1 MLDKT
6 QKEKLRVNMLD
17 FIDEIIA
24 TIKGKELRLSIP
36 LESYFNEY
44 GDLVLEIQNAYIGYK
59 TNKTRTS
66 AVYWR
71 SDDQCIYNR
80 LLDNKVDYHINIILD
95 ILKNK
100 ELIREVIKIE
110 LDKRTQLINEI
121 LG

>member
-44 GDLVLEIQNAYIGYK
+44 GGLVLEIQNAYIGYK

-100 ELIREVIKIE
+100 ELIREVIKRE